1 MDGFTTD
8 ESVIVL
14 AATNLAD
21 TLDPALKRPGR
32 MDRQIQITLPSIDE
46 RKEIY
51 NVHLKKIKVNKE
63 KPRDEYARKLSALTP
78 GFSGADIAN
87 VCNEGAIIAA
97 RTDKRSVS
105 LKEFESATERV
116 IGGIEQKKVMTYE
129 ERKTVA
135 YHEAGHAVAG
145 WFLEHSNPL
154 LKITIIPRSK
164 GALGFA
170 QYLPEEVALY
180 HREALV
186 DMIKVAL
193 GGRIAEQLFFD
204 TVTTGAH
211 DDIKKVTQIANG
223 LVTTYG
229 MSDALGLVSYQG
241 ESGALQPYSEETAAE
256 IDHEVKRLVD
266 ECYQETKDLLDSK
279 RDLIA
284 ALAEELL
291 QHESINLPQIM
302 KVLGDRPYP
311 LKESIREY
319 LEELEKRQKE
329 ETENKE
335 IEDAKAALNE
345 EDAASKDENA
355 SMDDADDQVNKDED
369 SDKMSFDDACARM
382 RLSENEKAIDALS
395 AKDQLELYALYK
407 QGNVGDNK
415 TEKPGL
421 FDFSGNGKLKWEE
434 WKKMEGMS
442 QEDAKAAY
450 VEKVQ
455 EHGFDVDSNEK

>member
-1 MDGFTTD
+1 MNQLLVEMDGFTTD

-63 KPRDEYARKLSALTP
+63 QPRDEYARKLAALTP

-97 RTDKRSVS
+97 RTDRKSVG
-105 LKEFESATERV
+105 LREFESATERV
-116 IGGIEQKKVMTYE
+116 IGGIEQKKVMTLE

-170 QYLPEEVALY
+170 QYLPEELSLY
-180 HREALV
+180 HREALI

-193 GGRIAEQLFFD
+193 GGRIAEQIFFD
-204 TVTTGAH
+204 TVTTGAS

-223 LVTTYG
+223 LVTVYG

-241 ESGALQPYSEETAAE
+241 EGDALKPYSEETAAE
-256 IDHEVKRLVD
+256 IDSEVKRLVD
-266 ECYQETKDLLDSK
+266 ECYASTKELLESK
-279 RDLIA
+279 RHLIEG
-284 ALAEELL
+284 LAEELL
-291 QHESINLPQIM
+291 THESINLPQIM
-302 KVLGDRPYP
+302 KVLGERPYP
-311 LKESIREY
+311 LKESVRGY
-319 LEELEKRQKE
+319 LEELEKRQQDEAEKAEIEAAEAAMKDSAEETNPEEVDAAEKDESSNIDDAADKE
-329 ETENKE
+329 EK
-335 IEDAKAALNE
+335 
-345 EDAASKDENA
+345 KD
-355 SMDDADDQVNKDED
+355 D
-369 SDKMSFDDACARM
+369 SDS
-382 RLSENEKAIDALS
+382 S
-395 AKDQLELYALYK
+395 
-407 QGNVGDNK
+407 
-415 TEKPGL
+415 
-421 FDFSGNGKLKWEE
+421 
-434 WKKMEGMS
+434 KK
-442 QEDAKAAY
+442 
-450 VEKVQ
+450 
-455 EHGFDVDSNEK
+455 